1 MFLHVYSSLCFCY
14 GFSMFNCFPFSW
26 NQFRPRQGFRAQA
39 AKWPRNPLDDVISSF
54 AFDFFLRRILW
65 VRNFLCILRLVEEGG
80 IWWHSILVLPVA
92 IELIRMVLMLNWN
105 FMEVPEHHVIG
116 DFGCGDARLALELKN
131 RQACAEGFSTLKLWG
146 KTNHKPW
153 RSTPLILFRS
163 IAGATFWNIKPN
175 QECTSLIL
183 TGKITMIFCHF
194 AILLLP
200 GWRPATWP
208 RCHCPRHLWMSPSSA

>member
-1 MFLHVYSSLCFCY
+1 MFLHFDSSFRFCY
-14 GFSMFNCFPFSW
+14 GFSMFNCFPF
-26 NQFRPRQGFRAQA
+26 NQGT
-39 AKWPRNPLDDVISSF
+39 SF
-54 AFDFFLRRILW
+54 AHVRDSERRLQSGLEIHWMMLSAPSRSIFFYHGSFGW
-65 VRNFLCILRLVEEGG
+65 EFFLCILRLVEEGG
-80 IWWHSILVLPVA
+80 TWWHSILVLPVA

-163 IAGATFWNIKPN
+163 IAGATF
-175 QECTSLIL
+175 ETSNPIR
-183 TGKITMIFCHF
+183 TV
-194 AILLLP
+194 LL
-200 GWRPATWP
+200 
-208 RCHCPRHLWMSPSSA
+208 